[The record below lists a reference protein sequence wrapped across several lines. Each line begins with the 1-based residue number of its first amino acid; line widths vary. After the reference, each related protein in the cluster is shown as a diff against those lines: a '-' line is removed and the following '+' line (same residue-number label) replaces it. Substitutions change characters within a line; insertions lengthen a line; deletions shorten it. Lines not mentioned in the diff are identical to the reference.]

1 MNFFEYIGSAFR
13 CLTTNKMRTFLT
25 TLGIIVG
32 ISSVI
37 LINTLGTSLGGTM
50 NSELQSAFDGNQIE
64 LDLIPKS
71 SLIIGGMY
79 ISMETPDKE
88 EYFSQDLLDAYEENF
103 KDDIK
108 TSVVPTVMTQL
119 TGDISGKLMTDSG
132 SENVRISR
140 SDTDSEQLISVQMDM
155 PMKKGRFVNEYDIEH
170 KSQVIVISDKCAKNI
185 FGTED
190 AVGKQLTFLSDDLYN
205 PTSCSYTIVGIYQYS
220 AYIEMYLGSEA
231 SDAFVPY
238 TQLDDLMGADKEDNL
253 QIVLYKIKSN
263 IDSDDLTKQTQE
275 FFDPYY
281 ENTEY
286 KVNVFT
292 LDQSQKLT
300 EAMVEGVTK
309 VISALAAISLIVGG
323 IGVMNIMLVS
333 VTERTMEIG
342 VRKAMGASNRSI
354 RFQFLAES
362 VIIVLV
368 GSVLGIGLGLFNAK
382 LISLIAA
389 KTMSFTLAPPTKA
402 IIESV
407 IFSFIIGIVFG
418 VSPANK
424 AARME
429 VVDALRYE

>member
-79 ISMETPDKE
+79 IPMGTPDKE

-108 TSVVPTVMTQL
+108 TSVVPTIMTQL

-170 KSQVIVISDKCAKNI
+170 KSQVIVISDKCSKNI

-220 AYIEMYLGSEA
+220 AYIEMYLGSGA

-238 TQLDDLMGADKEDNL
+238 TQLDNLMGADKEDNL
-253 QIVLYKIKSN
+253 QTVLYKIKSN

-286 KVNVFT
+286 KVNVVT